1 MLIQLAL
8 INQETGE
15 PIYDV
20 TLNEDEILAAIDN
33 AALRSQADTMR
44 QVLARYSPKIR
55 QPRWQAEQPEVA
67 PTEGPKA
74 QRAGEII
81 DTDGDLLSG
90 STNLGY

>member
-67 PTEGPKA
+67 PIESSKA
-74 QRAGEII
+74 KRAGFVE
-81 DTDGDLLSG
+81 DANGDLLGG
-90 STNLGY
+90 STDLGY